1 MGPNELLNK
10 ILNEIRELNES
21 LDRVSTKTVLRNLM
35 VVLEVYFEQQEKE
48 YNELAKNLQESAEA
62 LRGSN
67 DY

>member
-1 MGPNELLNK
+1 VGPNELLNK